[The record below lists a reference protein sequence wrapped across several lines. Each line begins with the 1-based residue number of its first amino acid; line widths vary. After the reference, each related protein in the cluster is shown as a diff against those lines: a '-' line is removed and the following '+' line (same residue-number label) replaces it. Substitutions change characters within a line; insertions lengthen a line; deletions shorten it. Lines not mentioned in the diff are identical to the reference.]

1 MNSIKRSLPYRGADP
16 SSPQK
21 LMDEVETVR
30 RAVRRV
36 YKAMDRVRTRREQEG
51 GVTRPQSSVIELLFE
66 RPGLSLKEI
75 AAAVELSQ
83 GTVSGIIERLVARDL
98 VRRVPDTQDRRVK
111 RHYVTEHV
119 KEYADKKSDLEIG
132 SPILRALKRA
142 SREDRA
148 VILEGLARLERLLK
162 EED

>member
-1 MNSIKRSLPYRGADP
+1 MNSSKQSLPYRGADP
-16 SSPQK
+16 SSPQN

-36 YKAMDRVRTRREQEG
+36 YKAMDRVRTRRELEG

-83 GTVSGIIERLVARDL
+83 GTVSGIVERLVARDL
-98 VRRVPDTQDRRVK
+98 VRRVPDPQDRRVK

-119 KEYADKKSDLEIG
+119 KEYADMKSTLEIG
-132 SPILRALKRA
+132 SPILHALRRA

-148 VILEGLARLERLLK
+148 VILEGLTRLERLLK